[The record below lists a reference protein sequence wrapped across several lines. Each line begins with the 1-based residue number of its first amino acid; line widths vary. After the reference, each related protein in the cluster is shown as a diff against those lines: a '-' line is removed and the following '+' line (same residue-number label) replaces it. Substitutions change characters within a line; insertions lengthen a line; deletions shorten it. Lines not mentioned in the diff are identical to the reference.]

1 MKDIS
6 LNAKV
11 EVEVEAEVK
20 VSEIYLS
27 VTSNIWSLTS
37 TN

>member
-6 LNAKV
+6 LNAK
-11 EVEVEAEVK
+11 VEVEAEVK